1 MESKR
6 TTGWWPGLPAS
17 TAIIFHRLYT
27 QRVVY
32 PCLLLSAVVFARE
45 ALFLR
50 VVRTRSMNNKKAKRR
65 EKQTRPHSVMKH
77 HSVIGGKR

>member
-1 MESKR
+1 MVAGSAR
-6 TTGWWPGLPAS
+6 VYCHNIPQVIH
-17 TAIIFHRLYT
+17 TARRLS
-27 QRVVY
+27 V
-32 PCLLLSAVVFARE
+32 SAVVCCCFARE